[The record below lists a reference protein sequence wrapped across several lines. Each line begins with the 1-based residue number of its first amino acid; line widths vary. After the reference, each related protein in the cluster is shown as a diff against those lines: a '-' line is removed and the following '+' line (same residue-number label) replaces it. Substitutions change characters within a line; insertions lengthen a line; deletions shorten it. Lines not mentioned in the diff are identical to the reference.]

1 MAATMPAEEATVITR
16 TSRWATWESSCAST
30 PSSSSPVRRLRMPV
44 VTTTAE
50 WPGERPVANAFGNSV
65 SAIPTRGLGMSA
77 STHSRSIIACSS
89 GASSGVTSRARIA
102 FIATESEL
110 YHWNHTT
117 PRPMSAMKNAYCGRI
132 AMSTAMTPTKIAP
145 SRKITVVIRAVSPAS
160 PTNRVRA
167 MSPFSGVGQASGGA
181 ALARFLLGL
190 LGLAGLDRLRRAA
203 RLEGGQLGL
212 DVGLRAQG
220 VELAG
225 DVVATADRAHV
236 VDRPG
241 AGLHLGG
248 LVLGPLDRGA
258 DVAELVTDARHR
270 LVDLGLRL
278 GRRVGGLDRL
288 LAGAELLDLRLEPL
302 LGEGEL
308 LLLGL
313 ELGELHLEV
322 VDLARQP
329 GLAGERL
336 PGEVL
341 AVGGD
346 RLLRLV
352 LELGRLLLELGDLE
366 LDPLAAGGDVDHA
379 SAYLAEQLDLALVAV
394 VERLARVLG
403 AVQHLVGLGLEDQGE
418 ALPHAHQGLSLSEP
432 SAGASTLGAK
442 SSHGYGAGTLTA
454 PFRPLTEGL
463 RVVPSQQVRART
475 RAHPR
480 EGGRQGASHPDPQGG
495 RGGRQGAGQDPAD
508 PQGARRGPA
517 RRRDV
522 EQVDPAGDARRRRAL
537 LPRPRQGA

>member
-212 DVGLRAQG
+212 DVGLRAHV
-220 VELAG
+220 VERTRR
-225 DVVATADRAHV
+225 DEV

-302 LGEGEL
+302 LG
-308 LLLGL
+308 
-313 ELGELHLEV
+313 
-322 VDLARQP
+322 
-329 GLAGERL
+329 
-336 PGEVL
+336 
-341 AVGGD
+341 
-346 RLLRLV
+346 
-352 LELGRLLLELGDLE
+352 
-366 LDPLAAGGDVDHA
+366 
-379 SAYLAEQLDLALVAV
+379 
-394 VERLARVLG
+394 
-403 AVQHLVGLGLEDQGE
+403 
-418 ALPHAHQGLSLSEP
+418 
-432 SAGASTLGAK
+432 
-442 SSHGYGAGTLTA
+442 
-454 PFRPLTEGL
+454 
-463 RVVPSQQVRART
+463 
-475 RAHPR
+475 
-480 EGGRQGASHPDPQGG
+480 
-495 RGGRQGAGQDPAD
+495 
-508 PQGARRGPA
+508 
-517 RRRDV
+517 
-522 EQVDPAGDARRRRAL
+522 
-537 LPRPRQGA
+537 